1 MEKAPKEAIAAAILD
16 EVERLVR
23 CRRSIAKSPRPSRPI
38 SIRRLAE
45 NLAKVIHAPAETLRL
60 AVLCLVSE
68 GHMIIEDFPG
78 VGKTMLAKAVARSLD
93 CRSRASSSR
102 PTYSRRT

>member
-1 MEKAPKEAIAAAILD
+1 MQEEREAATSQSADLM
-16 EVERLVR
+16 
-23 CRRSIAKSPRPSRPI
+23 
-38 SIRRLAE
+38 RRLAE
-45 NLAKVIHAPAETLRL
+45 NLAKVIHAPAETLGL

-93 CRSRASSSR
+93 C
-102 PTYSRRT
+102 